1 MDQEVRTPVEGVAVL
16 KGSLG
21 LLICLLWLAPEW
33 GMASVPAAPN
43 ADDPALE
50 ARLNRLAE
58 GLRCV
63 VCQNE
68 SLAESRAS
76 LALDL
81 REEIREMMR
90 AGMSDDAVVESLVA
104 RYGDFVLYR
113 PPLKPLTYLLWAGP
127 LAFLLG
133 GAGLAMGSVL
143 RRRMLRPQADVS
155 ADALREAARLL
166 QGSEPHSPRGTDAV
180 SGPTHREER

>member
-1 MDQEVRTPVEGVAVL
+1 MKPLFRLFVL
-16 KGSLG
+16 AFCLVPGWGAASL
-21 LLICLLWLAPEW
+21 P
-33 GMASVPAAPN
+33 ASPT

-50 ARLNRLAE
+50 ARLNHLAE
-58 GLRCV
+58 DLRCV

-90 AGMSDDAVVESLVA
+90 EGVGDDAVVESLVA

-113 PPLKPLTYLLWAGP
+113 PPVKPLTYVLWGGP
-127 LAFLLG
+127 VAFLLLG
-133 GAGLAMGSVL
+133 SALAL
-143 RRRMLRPQADVS
+143 ATLHRRRTMQPQADVS
-155 ADALREAARLL
+155 SEALRDAAQLL
-166 QGSEPHSPRGTDAV
+166 RSDDSKHPGSPIASATASRPSYE
-180 SGPTHREER
+180 EER

>member
-1 MDQEVRTPVEGVAVL
+1 MIRYFALIMLFFCLFPVSGL
-16 KGSLG
+16 GS
-21 LLICLLWLAPEW
+21 A
-33 GMASVPAAPN
+33 PAALN

-50 ARLNRLAE
+50 TRLNHLAE
-58 GLRCV
+58 DLRCV

-90 AGMSDDAVVESLVA
+90 AGMSDEAVVDSLVA

-113 PPLKPLTYLLWAGP
+113 PPLKPLTYALWGGP
-127 LAFLLG
+127 LVFLLLG
-133 GAGLAMGSVL
+133 GGLALATLYRRQNRGAPGDVSPEAL
-143 RRRMLRPQADVS
+143 RQAAQLLRNDDFNDAVPLSDSGTVSRPQ
-155 ADALREAARLL
+155 
-166 QGSEPHSPRGTDAV
+166 HK
-180 SGPTHREER
+180 EEG

>member
-1 MDQEVRTPVEGVAVL
+1 MRSRLRLLVLALCLFPVLGAA
-16 KGSLG
+16 SL
-21 LLICLLWLAPEW
+21 
-33 GMASVPAAPN
+33 PAAPN
-43 ADDPALE
+43 TDDPVLE
-50 ARLNRLAE
+50 ARLNHLAE
-58 GLRCV
+58 DLRCV

-113 PPLKPLTYLLWAGP
+113 PPVKPLTYVLWGGP
-127 LAFLLG
+127 LGFLLLG
-133 GAGLAMGSVL
+133 MALAL
-143 RRRMLRPQADVS
+143 ATLHRRRTLRPQAGVS
-155 ADALREAARLL
+155 PEALREAAQLL
-166 QGSEPHSPRGTDAV
+166 RADDCNHPGSPSASGTV
-180 SGPTHREER
+180 SRPSYQEER

>member
-1 MDQEVRTPVEGVAVL
+1 MIRC
-16 KGSLG
+16 LG
-21 LLICLLWLAPEW
+21 LIVLLVFLVPAP
-33 GMASVPAAPN
+33 GAGSVPAAPN

-50 ARLNRLAE
+50 TRLNHLAE
-58 GLRCV
+58 DLRCV

-113 PPLKPLTYLLWAGP
+113 PPVKPLTYILWGGP
-127 LAFLLG
+127 LAFLLIG
-133 GAGLAMGSVL
+133 MVLAL
-143 RRRMLRPQADVS
+143 ATLQRRRTLQPQVDVS
-155 ADALREAARLL
+155 PEALREAALL
-166 QGSEPHSPRGTDAV
+166 LRSDDSKHPGSPIA
-180 SGPTHREER
+180 SGAASRPSYQEER

>member
-1 MDQEVRTPVEGVAVL
+1 MSRCLVLIMLLVCLVPAQGV
-16 KGSLG
+16 GSL
-21 LLICLLWLAPEW
+21 P
-33 GMASVPAAPN
+33 ASPN

-50 ARLNRLAE
+50 ARLSHLAE
-58 GLRCV
+58 DLRCV

-113 PPLKPLTYLLWAGP
+113 PPLKPLTYALWSGP
-127 LAFLLG
+127 LVFLLLG
-133 GAGLAMGSVL
+133 GGLAL
-143 RRRMLRPQADVS
+143 ATLYRRRNPSAQADVS
-155 ADALREAARLL
+155 PEALREAAQLL
-166 QGSEPHSPRGTDAV
+166 RNDDLNEPGPLSESGTV
-180 SGPTHREER
+180 SRSQQQEER

>member
-1 MDQEVRTPVEGVAVL
+1 MTRC
-16 KGSLG
+16 LG
-21 LLICLLWLAPEW
+21 LIMLLFFLVP
-33 GMASVPAAPN
+33 GPGVGSVPAAPN
-43 ADDPALE
+43 ADDPLLE
-50 ARLNRLAE
+50 ARLNHLAE
-58 GLRCV
+58 DLRCV

-113 PPLKPLTYLLWAGP
+113 PTLKPLTYVLWGGP
-127 LAFLLG
+127 LAFLLIG
-133 GAGLAMGSVL
+133 MALAL
-143 RRRMLRPQADVS
+143 ATLHRRRTLRPQADVS
-155 ADALREAARLL
+155 PEALREAARLL
-166 QGSEPHSPRGTDAV
+166 RSDDSNHPGSPIA
-180 SGPTHREER
+180 SGAAFRPSYQEER

>member
-1 MDQEVRTPVEGVAVL
+1 MRHRLCLLVL
-16 KGSLG
+16 A
-21 LLICLLWLAPEW
+21 ICLLPGLGVASLLAT
-33 GMASVPAAPN
+33 PN
-43 ADDPALE
+43 TDDPVLE
-50 ARLNRLAE
+50 ARLNHLAE
-58 GLRCV
+58 DLRCV

-113 PPLKPLTYLLWAGP
+113 PTLKPLTYVLWGGP
-127 LAFLLG
+127 LAFLLIG
-133 GAGLAMGSVL
+133 MALAL
-143 RRRMLRPQADVS
+143 ATLHRRRTLRPQADVS
-155 ADALREAARLL
+155 PEALREAARLL
-166 QGSEPHSPRGTDAV
+166 RSDDSNHPGSPIASGAAPRP
-180 SGPTHREER
+180 SYQEER

>member
-1 MDQEVRTPVEGVAVL
+1 MSRCFGLILLLVCLIPAPGV
-16 KGSLG
+16 G
-21 LLICLLWLAPEW
+21 
-33 GMASVPAAPN
+33 SVPAVPN

-50 ARLNRLAE
+50 ARLSHLAE
-58 GLRCV
+58 DLRCV

-90 AGMSDDAVVESLVA
+90 TGMSDDAVVASLVA

-113 PPLKPLTYLLWAGP
+113 PPVKPLTYVLWGGP
-127 LAFLLG
+127 PAFLLLG
-133 GAGLAMGSVL
+133 IALAL
-143 RRRMLRPQADVS
+143 ATLHRRRTLRTPSDVS
-155 ADALREAARLL
+155 PEALREAAQLL
-166 QGSEPHSPRGTDAV
+166 RSDDSNHPGSPIA
-180 SGPTHREER
+180 SGVASRPSHQEER